1 MRNITR
7 FPLLSLLAAFTL
19 LLAAG
24 TSAQEADS
32 ADAGSISAGDSD
44 RFPEA
49 YLAAQLLN
57 HQFSHLHQQVEDPE
71 RATELQQEAQTKMQQ
86 AVTESGLSISDYQ
99 SIAQQANQDD
109 AVRENIQNAVSAM
122 VEAHHAQ

>member
-19 LLAAG
+19 LFAAS

-32 ADAGSISAGDSD
+32 AEAGSISAGDIN
-44 RFPEA
+44 RFAEA
-49 YLAAQLLN
+49 YLAVQMINQEYSTML
-57 HQFSHLHQQVEDPE
+57 QQVEDPE
-71 RATELQQEAQTKMQQ
+71 QATELQQEAQTKMQQ

>member
-32 ADAGSISAGDSD
+32 AEAGPISAGDID
-44 RFPEA
+44 RFAEA
-49 YLAAQLLN
+49 YLAVQMINQEYSPML
-57 HQFSHLHQQVEDPE
+57 QQVEDPE

-86 AVTESGLSISDYQ
+86 AEIGRASC
-99 SIAQQANQDD
+99 
-109 AVRENIQNAVSAM
+109 RERV
-122 VEAHHAQ
+122 